1 MNRQER
7 YFSQRASFVKRTLSA
22 IFLVALSAACLAFF
36 TPGPIQRSSY
46 MGAEYCGSCHQE
58 EYKKWASSPH
68 AKAHKDL
75 PADRKN
81 DRACL
86 GCHATA
92 VLGRNDPILHGVQC
106 ESCHGPGQYYAALHI
121 KKDAV
126 LSAYLFKH
134 DAEKS
139 CLHCHSS
146 DSKLWSLDEGMK
158 KIDHWSKVQV
168 KSEHGAGV
176 TSTMAKAK

>member
-1 MNRQER
+1 MNRQEPQ
-7 YFSQRASFVKRTLSA
+7 FSPGASFVKRIAGGL
-22 IFLVALSAACLAFF
+22 FFVALSAACLAFF
-36 TPGPIQRSSY
+36 TPGPIQRSAY
-46 MGAEYCGSCHQE
+46 MGAEYCGSCHRE
-58 EYKKWASSPH
+58 EYKKWANSPH
-68 AKAHKDL
+68 ADAHKNL

-86 GCHATA
+86 GCHATG
-92 VLGRNDPILHGVQC
+92 VLGKNEPVFSGVQC

-126 LSAYLFKH
+126 LSERLFKQ
-134 DAEKS
+134 DAKGS

-146 DSKLWSLDEGMK
+146 DTKIWSPQEGMK

-168 KSEHGAGV
+168 KGEHGAGV
-176 TSTMAKAK
+176 TSRMAKAN